1 MGGLDAHAALQSAL
15 EEFTLFYN
23 RARPHQNLDGLTP
36 AQKWNGLSKIDVLQ
50 QPPNSVVLVQALNG
64 LLVGYCTRR

>member
-1 MGGLDAHAALQSAL
+1 MIPSKTALQSAL

-23 RARPHQNLDGLTP
+23 HARPHQNLDGLTL
-36 AQKWNGLSKIDVLQ
+36 AQKWDGLSKVDVLQ
-50 QPPNSVVLVQALNG
+50 KQPKRAVLVQALDG